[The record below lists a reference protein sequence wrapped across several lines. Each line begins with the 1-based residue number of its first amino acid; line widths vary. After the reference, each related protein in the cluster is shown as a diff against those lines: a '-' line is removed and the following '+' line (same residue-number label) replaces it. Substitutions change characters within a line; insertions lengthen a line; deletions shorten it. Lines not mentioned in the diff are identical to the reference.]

1 MGGVTIGC
9 FVVVSVCGGIRVVV
23 VVGTVKILVV
33 AVVCVTVC
41 VVVCTVGFSAVVKYG
56 TVAGGYVTSGVVCAV
71 VSVGLVVSVGTSV
84 CVVSALTAPANDM
97 VFSKVMVS
105 FLPSSPLTV

>member
-1 MGGVTIGC
+1 MGLC
-9 FVVVSVCGGIRVVV
+9 VVVSVCHGICVV
-23 VVGTVKILVV
+23 VVGILTVVCSVV
-33 AVVCVTVC
+33 CAVVVCVTVS
-41 VVVCTVGFSAVVKYG
+41 VVVCSFGFSVVVKYG
-56 TVAGGYVTSGVVCAV
+56 TVAGGYVTTGVVCAV